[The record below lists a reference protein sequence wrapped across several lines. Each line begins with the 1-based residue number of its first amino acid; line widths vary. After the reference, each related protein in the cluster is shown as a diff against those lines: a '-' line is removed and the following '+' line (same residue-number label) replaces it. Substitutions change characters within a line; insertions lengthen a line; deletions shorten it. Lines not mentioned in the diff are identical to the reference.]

1 MEAHKARPSACAGV
15 KPLALHTT
23 RTTKRVKL
31 CSAKNGGV
39 MHAMLD
45 RAAALG
51 VFACKLEKGKK

>member
-1 MEAHKARPSACAGV
+1 VQARVS
-15 KPLALHTT
+15 KTLALHTT
-23 RTTKRVKL
+23 RITKKVKL

-51 VFACKLEKGKK
+51 IFACKLEKGEK